1 KKEVLHQMI
10 IKLIKINSRK
20 IKLGSNLNVFLLM
33 VSLLTFLFVL
43 TSLFLSYYL
52 RDYFLT
58 ILITLFLSQYNIPL
72 FVKSIIDNTFFHY
85 YQSKKAMKRYI
96 IFELIKNNPL
106 LPFLCLFLLI
116 ELIFSIYFLDIKV
129 ILGVIIGVLLSFN
142 IIVKNFIFNKYIK
155 IINYSS
161 YFLVLMS
168 VLSPNINIISFIV
181 LILFMVFYININ
193 NIETNKRE
201 CKFTIKNREISIEN
215 KEFVFNFL
223 FFKRKNLKTIYITSI
238 IVTIYMF
245 VGEKFNLIID
255 YTFLIVILYLIEVE
269 LISDLNFK
277 RLPKTTAKFYSYNF
291 SPLSPFKK
299 FMLSLYF
306 SYFILYSLI
315 LLIVSLL
322 NSYITN
328 FITILNFLLIVPLL
342 LIIGIFYFIGEKIT
356 VQSKKKFNNFLS
368 QYFMFII
375 IILYYSLK
383 KYLFKI

>member
-1 KKEVLHQMI
+1 MI

-223 FFKRKNLKTIYITSI
+223 FFKRKNLKT
-238 IVTIYMF
+238 
-245 VGEKFNLIID
+245 
-255 YTFLIVILYLIEVE
+255 
-269 LISDLNFK
+269 
-277 RLPKTTAKFYSYNF
+277 R
-291 SPLSPFKK
+291 
-299 FMLSLYF
+299 
-306 SYFILYSLI
+306 
-315 LLIVSLL
+315 
-322 NSYITN
+322 
-328 FITILNFLLIVPLL
+328 
-342 LIIGIFYFIGEKIT
+342 
-356 VQSKKKFNNFLS
+356 
-368 QYFMFII
+368 
-375 IILYYSLK
+375 
-383 KYLFKI
+383 